1 MTVEG
6 IDVSHWQGDVD
17 WRAVKR
23 SGRHFAFAKATE
35 GRSLVD
41 EKFGQNWKN
50 MKEAGIIRGAYHFA
64 KPTAAARPQA
74 RHFHKTVKLEP
85 GDLPLVLDLEDGEEI
100 GSKKLEQWVRDFV
113 DELKSLSGA
122 TPIIYSGGFWKSH
135 LNHMTDN
142 LGCPLWLPQ
151 YGPKAEN
158 PAAWKKWTFWQY
170 SDGTIN
176 AARLRPVPGVGQ
188 SCDRNRFQGSVTQL
202 RKLTIGNGVVPP
214 KQDSKKETTPEK
226 DSKKKTPAKRRGPA
240 REQSRDDADLSVRDI
255 QEILLELGWPLKVDG
270 EMGSTTFSAIK
281 DFQRGF
287 AWWDLLIDGNA
298 SIKTKEA
305 LRYAAEN
312 DGCCSLHFK
321 FAEFKSKGNGWIKV
335 HRSLIRGLE
344 EVREKVGPLSILSG
358 YRDPAHNTRIKGA
371 TNSQHLHGNACD
383 PVKDLSLDVVKG
395 VRRFSGIGIRRSD
408 NKVRHVDVR
417 HEGPNTTGGT
427 PQNPT
432 IWFYP

>member
-1 MTVEG
+1 MPVEG

-17 WRAVKR
+17 WRAVKK
-23 SGRHFAFAKATE
+23 SGRRFAFAKATE
-35 GRSLVD
+35 GRSMVD
-41 EKFGQNWKN
+41 EKFEQNWKN

-64 KPTAAARPQA
+64 KPTTAAKPQA
-74 RHFHKTVKLEP
+74 RHFHKTVRPEP
-85 GDLPLVLDLEDGEEI
+85 GDLPLVLDLEDGEEV
-100 GSKKLEQWVRDFV
+100 GPEKLEQWVRTFV
-113 DELKSLSGA
+113 DEIKNLSGEA
-122 TPIIYSGGFWKSH
+122 PIIYSGGFWKTH

-142 LGCPLWLPQ
+142 LGCLLWLPQ

-158 PAAWKKWTFWQY
+158 PRAWKKWTFWQY

-188 SCDRNRFQGSVTQL
+188 SCDRNRFRGTVVQL
-202 RKLTIGNGVVPP
+202 RKFTFANGEVA
-214 KQDSKKETTPEK
+214 PEP
-226 DSKKKTPAKRRGPA
+226 DTKKKTSAKRQSSA
-240 REQSRDDADLSVRDI
+240 RKKVSDDIDLSVRDI
-255 QEILLELGWPLKVDG
+255 QGILKKIGWPLEVDG
-270 EMGSTTFSAIK
+270 EMDKETFSAIK

-298 SIKTKEA
+298 GIKTKEA

-321 FAEFKSKGNGWIKV
+321 FTEFKSKGNGWIKV
-335 HRSLIRGLE
+335 HRSLVRGLE
-344 EVREKVGPLSILSG
+344 EVRDKVGPLTILSG
-358 YRDPAHNTRIKGA
+358 YRDPAHNTRVGGKSS
-371 TNSQHLHGNACD
+371 SQHLHGNACD
-383 PVKDLSLDVVKG
+383 PVKDLPLDVVKS
-395 VRRFSGIGIRRSD
+395 VRRFSGIGIRRAD

-432 IWFYP
+432 IWFYA

>member
-1 MTVEG
+1 MVVEG

-23 SGRHFAFAKATE
+23 SGRHFGFAKATE

-41 EKFGQNWKN
+41 EKFDQNWKN
-50 MKEAGIIRGAYHFA
+50 MKDAGIIRGAYHFA
-64 KPTAAARPQA
+64 KPTAAAKPQA
-74 RHFHKTVKLEP
+74 HHFHKTVNLEP

-100 GSKKLEQWVRDFV
+100 GPKKLEQWVRTFV
-113 DELKSLSGA
+113 DEVKSLSGNA
-122 TPIIYSGGFWKSH
+122 PIIYSGGFWKSH

-158 PAAWKKWTFWQY
+158 PMAWKKWTFWQY

-188 SCDRNRFQGSVTQL
+188 SCDRNRFQGIVTQL
-202 RKLTIGNGVVPP
+202 RKLTVGNGVA
-214 KQDSKKETTPEK
+214 TTGQ
-226 DSKKKTPAKRRGPA
+226 DSKKKTTPRKETKKKTKAKRSSTRQQA
-240 REQSRDDADLSVRDI
+240 RDEVDLSVGDI
-255 QEILLELGWPLKVDG
+255 QEILKELGWPLKVDG
-270 EMGSTTFSAIK
+270 EMGTTTFSAVK

-298 SIKTKEA
+298 GIKTKEA

-312 DGCCSLHFK
+312 DSCCSLHFK
-321 FAEFKSKGNGWIKV
+321 FSEFKSKGDGWIKV

-344 EVREKVGPLSILSG
+344 EVRDKVGPLTILSG
-358 YRDPAHNTRIKGA
+358 YRDPAHNARIRGVP
-371 TNSQHLHGNACD
+371 NSQHLYGNACD
-383 PVKDLSLDVVKG
+383 PVKDLPLDVVKG

-432 IWFYP
+432 IWFYA

>member
-1 MTVEG
+1 MVVEG

-23 SGRHFAFAKATE
+23 SGRRFGFAKATE

-41 EKFGQNWKN
+41 EKFDQNWRN

-64 KPTAAARPQA
+64 KPTAAAKPQA
-74 RHFHKTVKLEP
+74 RHFHKTVTLEP

-100 GSKKLEQWVRDFV
+100 GSKRLEQWVRTFV
-113 DELKSLSGA
+113 DEIKSLSGA
-122 TPIIYSGGFWKSH
+122 PPIMYSGGFWKSH

-142 LGCPLWLPQ
+142 LGCLLWLPQ

-158 PAAWKKWTFWQY
+158 PQAWKKWTFWQY

-188 SCDRNRFQGSVTQL
+188 SCDRNRFQGSITQL
-202 RKLTIGNGVVPP
+202 QKLTIGNGVAVPR
-214 KQDSKKETTPEK
+214 QDSKKETTTEK
-226 DSKKKTPAKRRGPA
+226 QSKTKTPAKKRSTERERA
-240 REQSRDDADLSVRDI
+240 REVDLSVGDI
-255 QEILLELGWPLKVDG
+255 QEILQELGWPLKVDG
-270 EMGSTTFSAIK
+270 GMGTTTFSAIK

-298 SIKTKEA
+298 GIKTKEA

-312 DGCCSLHFK
+312 DCSCALHFK
-321 FAEFKSKGNGWIKV
+321 FNEFKSKGNGWIRV

-344 EVREKVGPLSILSG
+344 EVRTEVGSLSILSG
-358 YRDPAHNTRIKGA
+358 YRDPAHNTRVGGA
-371 TNSQHLHGNACD
+371 ASSQHLHGNACD
-383 PVKDLSLDVVKG
+383 PVKDLPLDVVKG

-432 IWFYP
+432 IWFYA

>member
-1 MTVEG
+1 MAVEG

-17 WRAVKR
+17 WQAVKK
-23 SGRHFAFAKATE
+23 SGRKFAFAKATE
-35 GRSLVD
+35 GRSMVD
-41 EKFGQNWKN
+41 EKFERNWKN

-64 KPTAAARPQA
+64 KPTSAAKPQA
-74 RHFHKTVKLEP
+74 RHFHKTVKPEP
-85 GDLPLVLDLEDGEEI
+85 GDLPLVLDLEEGEEV
-100 GSKKLEQWVRDFV
+100 GPQKLEQWVRTFV
-113 DELKSLSGA
+113 DEIKSLSGEA
-122 TPIIYSGGFWKSH
+122 PIIYSGGFWKTH

-142 LGCPLWLPQ
+142 LGCLLWLPQ

-158 PAAWKKWTFWQY
+158 PRAWKKWTFWQY

-188 SCDRNRFQGSVTQL
+188 SCDRNRFQGTVVQL
-202 RKLTIGNGVVPP
+202 RKFTLINGGV
-214 KQDSKKETTPEK
+214 TPER
-226 DSKKKTPAKRRGPA
+226 DTKKKTSVKRRSSA
-240 REQSRDDADLSVRDI
+240 RKKVSVDVDLSVRDI
-255 QEILLELGWPLKVDG
+255 QEILKKIGWPLKVDG
-270 EMGSTTFSAIK
+270 EMGKETFSAIK

-298 SIKTKEA
+298 GIKTKEA

-321 FAEFKSKGNGWIKV
+321 FTEFKSKGNGWIKV
-335 HRSLIRGLE
+335 HRSLVRGLE
-344 EVREKVGPLSILSG
+344 EVRDKVGPLTILSG
-358 YRDPAHNTRIKGA
+358 YRDPAYNTRVGGA
-371 TNSQHLHGNACD
+371 TSSQHLHGNACD
-383 PVKDLSLDVVKG
+383 PVKDLPLDVVKG
-395 VRRFSGIGIRRSD
+395 ARRFSGIGIRRAD

-432 IWFYP
+432 IWFYA

>member
-23 SGRHFAFAKATE
+23 SGRRFAFAKATE
-35 GRSLVD
+35 GRSMVD
-41 EKFGQNWKN
+41 EKFEQNWKN

-64 KPTAAARPQA
+64 KPTTAAKPQA
-74 RHFHKTVKLEP
+74 RHFHKTVGPEP

-100 GSKKLEQWVRDFV
+100 GSQKLEQWVRAFV
-113 DELKSLSGA
+113 DEIKSLSGEA
-122 TPIIYSGGFWKSH
+122 PIIYSGGFWKSH

-142 LGCPLWLPQ
+142 LGCLLWLPQ

-158 PAAWKKWTFWQY
+158 PRAWKRWTFWQY

-188 SCDRNRFQGSVTQL
+188 SCDRNRFQGTVVQL
-202 RKLTIGNGVVPP
+202 RKFTFGNGEV
-214 KQDSKKETTPEK
+214 TPEK
-226 DSKKKTPAKRRGPA
+226 DTRREPSTKRRGSAPKK
-240 REQSRDDADLSVRDI
+240 ESDDIDLSIKDI
-255 QEILLELGWPLKVDG
+255 QEILKELGWPLKVDG
-270 EMGSTTFSAIK
+270 EMGKETFSAIK

-298 SIKTKEA
+298 GIKTKEA
-305 LRYAAEN
+305 LRYSSEN
-312 DGCCSLHFK
+312 DGNCSLHFK
-321 FAEFKSKGNGWIKV
+321 FTEFKSKGIGWIKV
-335 HRSLIRGLE
+335 HRSLVRGLE
-344 EVREKVGPLSILSG
+344 EVRDKVGPLTVRSG
-358 YRDPAHNTRIKGA
+358 YRDPAHNTKVGGA
-371 TNSQHLHGNACD
+371 ASSQHLHGNACD
-383 PVKDLSLDVVKG
+383 PDKDLPLDVVKG
-395 VRRFSGIGIRRSD
+395 ARRFSGIGIRRAD

-432 IWFYP
+432 IWFYA